1 MKNETV
7 AIIPAFNE
15 EKTIENVIK
24 NTLVYVNK
32 IIVVSDG
39 SSDNTVKKS
48 KSNNVLVIENKK
60 NLGPAL
66 ATEKGIQKAIEL
78 GFKYLVTIDA
88 DGQHPYDQIPVF
100 LEKLRKNEGDIVVAC
115 RDKFPRFSEYLFSYY
130 STKRIGVKDPLNGF
144 KAIKGEVIKEI
155 GYFDKI
161 EAMTSQVLFNA
172 KKKGFKLISIP
183 IRVNLREDNPRI
195 GGTIKSNFKILGS
208 LIRMFYNDIFTK

>member
-48 KSNNVLVIENKK
+48 KNNNVLVLENKK

-78 GFKYLVTIDA
+78 GFKYLITIDA

-100 LEKLRKNEGDIVVAC
+100 LEKLKKNEGDIVVAC
-115 RDKFPRFSEYLFSYY
+115 RDKFQGFLNIYFHITQLKELEL
-130 STKRIGVKDPLNGF
+130 KIHLMGLKLLKVKL
-144 KAIKGEVIKEI
+144 
-155 GYFDKI
+155 
-161 EAMTSQVLFNA
+161 
-172 KKKGFKLISIP
+172 
-183 IRVNLREDNPRI
+183 
-195 GGTIKSNFKILGS
+195 
-208 LIRMFYNDIFTK
+208 